1 METKTEHKHAESG
14 QSPPTVNLES
24 AIKAALFD
32 WRTATSVQVK
42 ARQSSLERAAEVG
55 RLLSQLK
62 DTIEHG
68 QWLPALLRLEIP
80 PRRAQRFM
88 RLAAKYD
95 TVSYLPTAKQAEQ
108 ALTVLVPEYHHR
120 HYAENLKKV
129 EAVDQ
134 ALADEVREEKVTLRD
149 AMERTRAERI
159 RRGQTPKTAEVA
171 PTDPETR
178 MVMLDT
184 RPEPTPPTTLR
195 AMIEAG
201 DERVSE
207 LLRERYQRIL
217 DAATESAN
225 DDHNVHREA
234 WASAEVD
241 LKEWS
246 AAAREADNAIDRLT
260 KLAKKIL
267 DAFPGRATLNATKS
281 THEPETLRALRER
294 IEFFEHQRFGDLSMA
309 EFAKGAFEITYGDHE
324 GDFGNLAEF
333 CEDQALVT
341 KACAADGFRRWA
353 NRIRR
358 HKGDRI

>member
-1 METKTEHKHAESG
+1 METTTEHEHAESG
-14 QSPPTVNLES
+14 NSPPTAELERS
-24 AIKAALFD
+24 IRLAFDQYTGSRKA
-32 WRTATSVQVK
+32 
-42 ARQSSLERAAEVG
+42 SLEFAIEAG
-55 RLLSQLK
+55 RGLLKLK
-62 DTIEHG
+62 AIIEHG
-68 QWLPALLRLEIP
+68 EFSNALGRLGIHE
-80 PRRAQRFM
+80 RKAQRFM
-88 RLAAKYD
+88 RLASKSD
-95 TVSYLPTAKQAEQ
+95 TVSHLPTAKAAEL
-108 ALTVLVPEYHHR
+108 ALAVPVPEYHHR

-129 EAVDQ
+129 EAVDP
-134 ALADEVREEKVTLRD
+134 ALADQVREEKVTLRD
-149 AMERTRAERI
+149 AMEQTRAERI
-159 RRGQTPKTAEVA
+159 RRGKTPKTAEVA

-201 DERVSE
+201 DERVPE

-217 DAATESAN
+217 DAASESAK

-234 WASAEVD
+234 WASADVD

-294 IEFFEHQRFGDLSMA
+294 IEFFEHQRFGDLNMA
-309 EFAKGAFEITYGDHE
+309 EFAKGTFEITYGDHE

-333 CEDQALVT
+333 CEDQELVH

-358 HKGDRI
+358 PQEKAQ